1 MYLSRSEGL
10 RYATCAT
17 LYFAQGIPKGLLN
30 IATPAWLASQG
41 MSASAIASYLAII
54 ALPWV
59 FKLTTGPLMDRFQF
73 PAMGLR
79 RPWVLGAQLGMTL
92 SLCGLVLIDDPI
104 QEIAALT
111 ALAALI
117 QAFAATQDVA
127 VDGMAISL
135 VPESQHGRINAFMSF
150 GKAIGWA
157 GAAAVSGV
165 MLTTVGLALTALLAA
180 AVSAMIFGA
189 FLLVRERAG
198 ERRLPWSEGEHR
210 GHISA
215 PESISSLIGSLNQ
228 VLWSKVSLI
237 VFLILLFYGLVNGYG
252 DALMPIAAVK
262 LFGFTTAEWSN
273 LVATMGLLGAF
284 LALGLGPSID
294 RFGIKRMSIFTIAV
308 VFIHALILAQTEQF
322 WVNETYVLIML
333 SIWVLLDPVA
343 MVCVIAIAMSICTK
357 RVSATQFAVYM
368 SAANL
373 GVSLGSKL
381 FGIVSE
387 TTDYADS
394 YLLMALL
401 ILFVLGILALFNKPN
416 KPEPELETEKERT
429 ESSDL

>member
-1 MYLSRSEGL
+1 
-10 RYATCAT
+10 
-17 LYFAQGIPKGLLN
+17 
-30 IATPAWLASQG
+30 
-41 MSASAIASYLAII
+41 
-54 ALPWV
+54 
-59 FKLTTGPLMDRFQF
+59 
-73 PAMGLR
+73 
-79 RPWVLGAQLGMTL
+79 
-92 SLCGLVLIDDPI
+92 
-104 QEIAALT
+104 
-111 ALAALI
+111 
-117 QAFAATQDVA
+117 
-127 VDGMAISL
+127 
-135 VPESQHGRINAFMSF
+135 
-150 GKAIGWA
+150 
-157 GAAAVSGV
+157 
-165 MLTTVGLALTALLAA
+165 
-180 AVSAMIFGA
+180 
-189 FLLVRERAG
+189 
-198 ERRLPWSEGEHR
+198 
-210 GHISA
+210 
-215 PESISSLIGSLNQ
+215 
-228 VLWSKVSLI
+228 
-237 VFLILLFYGLVNGYG
+237 
-252 DALMPIAAVK
+252 
-262 LFGFTTAEWSN
+262 
-273 LVATMGLLGAF
+273 LGAF

>member
-1 MYLSRSEGL
+1 MHLSKSEGL
-10 RYATCAT
+10 RYATCAS

-30 IATPAWLASQG
+30 IAMPAWLASQG

-79 RPWVLGAQLGMTL
+79 RPWALGAQLGMTI
-92 SLCGLVLIDDPI
+92 SLCGLVVIEDPTL
-104 QEIAALT
+104 QMTALT
-111 ALAALI
+111 ALAALV

-127 VDGMAISL
+127 VDGMAINL

-165 MLTTVGLALTALLAA
+165 MLTTVGLATTALLAA
-180 AVSAMIFGA
+180 AVSALILIG
-189 FLLVRERAG
+189 FLFVLEREG
-198 ERRLPWSEGEHR
+198 ERRFPWSKGEYH
-210 GHISA
+210 GAATA
-215 PESISSLIGSLNQ
+215 PVSITSLVRSLNQ
-228 VLWSKVSLI
+228 VLWNRLSLI
-237 VFLILLFYGLVNGYG
+237 VFLILFFHGLVNGYG
-252 DALMPIAAVK
+252 DALMPIAAVQ
-262 LFGFTTAEWSN
+262 LFGFSTEQWSN

-284 LALGLGPSID
+284 IALGIGPFID
-294 RFGIKRMSIFTIAV
+294 KFGIKKMSVITTAV
-308 VFIHALILAQTEQF
+308 VFVHALILAQTESL
-322 WVNETYVLIML
+322 WVDETYVLVML

-343 MVCVIAIAMSICTK
+343 MVCVIAIGMSICAK
-357 RVSATQFAVYM
+357 EVSATQFAVYM

-373 GVSLGSKL
+373 GLSLGSKL

-387 TTDYADS
+387 RADYSDS
-394 YLLMALL
+394 YLLLALL
-401 ILFVLGILALFNKPN
+401 IAFMLGILALFNKPQL
-416 KPEPELETEKERT
+416 ERELEHVG
-429 ESSDL
+429 ESGRKL